1 MCLSNTSIEPCFNKL
16 ETNGGWTDE
25 PEIGVVG
32 VLETKRYQ
40 TPQHADE
47 KSFKAARNGNRAY
60 RMIKGK
66 HVGMCWRD
74 DISDFLFE
82 HSNKLRAWQVEEL
95 FNFRCALASCC
106 QTALFRNH
114 KGNNAKEFLAAYT
127 CKHKC
132 CPVCN
137 ANRSKKT
144 RLKYIKFFEKNPDI
158 LRNYDFMHLTLT
170 VPHYAEGGRFE
181 GFYAK
186 ELLQSFNLM
195 RKRKFWKQMV
205 YAGMLSVEV
214 TKNKS
219 GFHVH
224 IHSMILVRKKRQNR
238 NELYRE
244 VLLAW
249 NEITGSKVA
258 GLEISDEVRSSIK
271 EVNRGRITDDD
282 IDQMDATG
290 STFIGLENLYI
301 ITKSGKKRYVKPKDE
316 GLFIAGIMECIKY
329 HFEPLALKK
338 DGSLDVELLAEI
350 LPAIKGQPL
359 HKKFGAF
366 HSGTKNAH
374 PDAKM
379 LNVNNAKEEDEED
392 LKEMLEETGSEI
404 KNPVTGEPALREDY
418 EYFST
423 SLSNMFVDRKNNN
436 RIDVVR
442 PDKVRYLH
450 RSVAPNALAAL
461 KYISQKG
468 AMDAW
473 RYKRMR
479 RTMGKIGYEEV
490 NLQSLYN

>member
-1 MCLSNTSIEPCFNKL
+1 MCLSNTSIEPCFNTL
-16 ETNGGWTDE
+16 ETNGSWTSE
-25 PEIGVVG
+25 PEIGVIG
-32 VLETKRYQ
+32 VLEAKRYKAPEQ
-40 TPQHADE
+40 LGEDVY
-47 KSFKAARNGNRAY
+47 KAARNGMRAL
-60 RMIKGK
+60 RMITGK
-66 HVGMCWRD
+66 HEAMLWRD
-74 DISDFLFE
+74 QISDWLAVYADE
-82 HSNKLRAWQVEEL
+82 LTAKQVEEL
-95 FNFRCALASCC
+95 FNLRCSLASCC

-114 KGNNAKEFLAAYT
+114 VKNDAKEFLAAYT

-170 VPHYAEGGRFE
+170 VPHSPEGGRFE
-181 GFYAK
+181 GFYSK
-186 ELLQSFNLM
+186 ELMQCYNQM
-195 RKRKFWKQMV
+195 RKRKFWKERV

-214 TKNKS
+214 TKNES
-219 GFHVH
+219 GLHVH
-224 IHSMILVRKKRQNR
+224 IHSLLLVRKKRQNR

-249 NEITGSKVA
+249 NEITGSQVA

-271 EVNRGRITDDD
+271 EVNKGRITDQD
-282 IDQMDATG
+282 IDQMDASG

-329 HFEPLALKK
+329 HFQPIALKK
-338 DGSLDVELLAEI
+338 DGTLDVELLTEI
-350 LPAIKGQPL
+350 LPAIKRQPL

-404 KNPVTGEPALREDY
+404 KNPVTGEPASREDY

-423 SLSNMFVDRKNNN
+423 SLSNVFVDRKNNN

-450 RSVAPNALAAL
+450 RSVAPNALSAL
-461 KYISQKG
+461 KYISKKG

-473 RYKRMR
+473 RHKRMR
-479 RTMGKIGYEEV
+479 RIMGKIGYEEV